1 MLNKKAYQMPEN
13 KKGAKRVEIP
23 IPDSKM
29 KVVDEL
35 YGQLMEAVAETTEE
49 NMEKFF
55 AGESFTKE
63 EIMTGLKVG
72 MHEGTL
78 APVVCGSALTGLG
91 TEMLL
96 STIVDL
102 VPGPLEMPA
111 EEAMDESGENAVEVK
126 RDPNGPTAAI
136 VFKTISDQYGKYSLV
151 KVVSGK
157 ITGDMSLYNPST
169 CLLYTSDAAD
179 D

>member
-1 MLNKKAYQMPEN
+1 
-13 KKGAKRVEIP
+13 
-23 IPDSKM
+23 M
-29 KVVDEL
+29 KVLDEL
-35 YGQLMEAVAETTEE
+35 YGELMEAVAETTEE

-55 AGESFTKE
+55 AGEPFTKD

-72 MHEGTL
+72 MREGTL

-102 VPGPLEMPA
+102 VPGPQEMAA
-111 EEAMDESGENAVEVK
+111 ETATDESGEKNVEVA

-136 VFKTISDQYGKYSLV
+136 VQDHLRPVRQILPCESRFR
-151 KVVSGK
+151 
-157 ITGDMSLYNPST
+157 
-169 CLLYTSDAAD
+169 
-179 D
+179 